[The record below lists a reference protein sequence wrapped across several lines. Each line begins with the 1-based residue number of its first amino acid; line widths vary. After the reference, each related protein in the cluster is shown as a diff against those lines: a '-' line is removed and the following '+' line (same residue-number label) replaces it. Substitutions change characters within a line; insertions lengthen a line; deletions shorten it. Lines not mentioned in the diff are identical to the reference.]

1 MQKKFFVK
9 SQVDIYDQIFFK
21 FYLKKQQKM
30 RLNKHKEQEYEFIKI
45 RTFQKVPALLSVGGL
60 AMATL
65 LALAQR
71 VKTHSD
77 NFAGL

>member
-1 MQKKFFVK
+1 VVFVFCRNK
-9 SQVDIYDQIFFK
+9 ACEVSWQLEDKIWLRFK
-21 FYLKKQQKM
+21 
-30 RLNKHKEQEYEFIKI
+30 YEFIKI